1 MDIQKRSIS
10 WILAC
15 AIELFGSMSR
25 HYVRSIWI
33 YDSYHCLIGH
43 LHLMHEYWQPG
54 EMLPPVGRCSS
65 PRGCDP
71 TMSPGSLTAVLQTF
85 QRSMDTQLANVCT
98 KLDTINSRMDLLETR
113 QKALEEETRFSTS
126 SNTSVSP
133 SVSGN
138 RNRVTPAALQVR
150 KPVFS
155 I

>member
-1 MDIQKRSIS
+1 MGSCGHSKEVNFIDSCMCHRAIWKYEQTLCKVDMELLLSNRSS
-10 WILAC
+10 P
-15 AIELFGSMSR
+15 S
-25 HYVRSIWI
+25 
-33 YDSYHCLIGH
+33 
-43 LHLMHEYWQPG
+43 HEYWQPG
-54 EMLPPVGRCSS
+54 EILPPVGRCSS

-138 RNRVTPAALQVR
+138 RNRSYTC
-150 KPVFS
+150 S
-155 I
+155 TTST